1 MFPVMLLVWLLSGV
15 VVIWLQFRY
24 RDKGYPQNVR
34 WLSLLFLSGFMN
46 GVMALLTFT
55 SGNDV
60 KTRFLLLLFS
70 GVFGGIIFAFGFP
83 HQMRGLFPK
92 R

>member
-15 VVIWLQFRY
+15 VVIWLQFKY
-24 RDKGYPQNVR
+24 RDAGYPRSLR
-34 WLSLLFLSGFMN
+34 WRSALFVSGFIC
-46 GVMALLTFT
+46 GSIGLLMFT
-55 SGNDV
+55 PNSDDR
-60 KTRFLLLLFS
+60 TRFLTALFT
-70 GVFGGIIFAFGFP
+70 GVFGGVIFAFGFP